1 MFPNTELRP
10 YKEIKSGI
18 FLKIGNKTPA
28 GVSERLPML
37 MACYV
42 IKSTSYFYSDLFLD
56 FDMFF
61 SIGQTDGTSLI
72 MTNTYRPMNTELN
85 QLLVTT
91 SF

>member
-1 MFPNTELRP
+1 MEIYLSPYRHVFPNIELRP

-42 IKSTSYFYSDLFLD
+42 IKSTSYFYSNFFFY

-61 SIGQTDGTSLI
+61 PLDKLTVHHYYGKYI
-72 MTNTYRPMNTELN
+72 
-85 QLLVTT
+85 
-91 SF
+91 